1 MKPVLHTQAV
11 EETEALGD
19 CEFAG
24 QAVHVAKRDPDV
36 QYVFGS
42 QDIAYT
48 MSSVFGTIKISC
60 VEILTPCA
68 CNAELIVD
76 SDSKL

>member
-1 MKPVLHTQAV
+1 MSQ
-11 EETEALGD
+11 TEALGD

-42 QDIAYT
+42 HDIAYT
-48 MSSVFGTIKISC
+48 MSSVFCAIKISC
-60 VEILTPCA
+60 VEILTPCV
-68 CNAELIVD
+68 CNAVLIVD
-76 SDSKL
+76 SDSEL